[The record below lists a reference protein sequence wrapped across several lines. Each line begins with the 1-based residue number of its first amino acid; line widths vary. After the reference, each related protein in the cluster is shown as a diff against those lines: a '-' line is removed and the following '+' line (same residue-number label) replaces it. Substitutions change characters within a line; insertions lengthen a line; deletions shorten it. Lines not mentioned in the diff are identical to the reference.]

1 MPPKPRNGHD
11 DSSKPETPHSTGK
24 HGHKDGLNGTPASA
38 HHHHHH
44 HAVNGGKMR
53 RVASSAGTNLR
64 ESMTA
69 AQLPVAAPDA
79 GLTPASAAGGAS
91 SASPAVAADG
101 TAQETGAPG
110 ATVQWSSFDRSVLHS
125 YRRVYR
131 LNTPTSFM
139 TDYHRW
145 VLSRPGSMGLQS
157 PTMLRSRVFRRQGKD
172 QLAGAVRR
180 HFNSQGVQENDVIV
194 DFLHKVHT
202 TASSATSKPGRI
214 QKKDAHT

>member
-38 HHHHHH
+38 HHHPHH

-69 AQLPVAAPDA
+69 AQLLVAPPDA
-79 GLTPASAAGGAS
+79 GLTPASAAGGVS
-91 SASPAVAADG
+91 SASAAAPDG
-101 TAQETGAPG
+101 TAQEPGAPG
-110 ATVQWSSFDRSVLHS
+110 AAVQWSSFDRSVLHS

-172 QLAGAVRR
+172 QLAGAVRK

-202 TASSATSKPGRI
+202 TASGATSKPGRI
-214 QKKDAHT
+214 RRKDAHT

>member
-110 ATVQWSSFDRSVLHS
+110 ATVCS
-125 YRRVYR
+125 
-131 LNTPTSFM
+131 TPILALRYPPFEM
-139 TDYHRW
+139 YHRQFADDSSLSTAGPMV
-145 VLSRPGSMGLQS
+145 VL
-157 PTMLRSRVFRRQGKD
+157 
-172 QLAGAVRR
+172 
-180 HFNSQGVQENDVIV
+180 
-194 DFLHKVHT
+194 
-202 TASSATSKPGRI
+202 
-214 QKKDAHT
+214 